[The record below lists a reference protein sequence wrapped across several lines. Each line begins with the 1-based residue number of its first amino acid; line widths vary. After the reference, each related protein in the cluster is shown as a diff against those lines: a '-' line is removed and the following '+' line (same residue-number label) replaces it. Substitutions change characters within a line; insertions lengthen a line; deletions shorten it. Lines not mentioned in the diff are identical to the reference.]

1 MPPQALKEMDWTGEN
16 ESARA
21 GEGRHG
27 LHLVGEESSGENT
40 VPFFEWYA
48 GKREGGGSNE
58 LKKGEDSRT
67 WVLTLTLWESPH
79 GPLLKL
85 ILHRK

>member
-58 LKKGEDSRT
+58 LKKGKI
-67 WVLTLTLWESPH
+67 H
-79 GPLLKL
+79 GPGF
-85 ILHRK
+85 